1 MLAVTAFATCM
12 NTYQTLQTA
21 LQLLSDACRE
31 AAAKFN
37 FTPDQLELEQIY
49 VGKGRSQKKLRVRT
63 LKHTVARHSDVSP
76 SMCHV
81 ITYECYRWTQCKH
94 ARTQ

>member
-1 MLAVTAFATCM
+1 M
-12 NTYQTLQTA
+12 NQHSRQTA

-63 LKHTVARHSDVSP
+63 HVKSTVARHST
-76 SMCHV
+76 CHLACATSLLTSATV
-81 ITYECYRWTQCKH
+81 EQGANTVCMHCTQ
-94 ARTQ
+94 